1 MLSDNLLDRNRFSL
15 KRLSVPSGIESFCC
29 KIDEYNQFLKT
40 DSKSYEDLH
49 ISNTWLLVEKTT
61 KSIVAYMSIISD
73 AIRLSDSEKSECGI
87 ELIPFCTIP
96 ATKLAKLAVDTHFK
110 EKNKGI
116 GSLMVEL
123 AVSLALCCNE
133 YQSSR
138 FLTVDAD
145 IEHDPGLIDFYKKN
159 HFVLNEKMNARKMP
173 KTISM
178 RRDLYGE
185 YL

>member
-1 MLSDNLLDRNRFSL
+1 MSTDSLLDRNRFSL
-15 KRLSVPSGIESFCC
+15 EKLSVSSEIGSFCC
-29 KIDEYNQFLKT
+29 KIEEYNQFLKT
-40 DSKSYEDLH
+40 DSISYEDLH
-49 ISNTWLLVEKTT
+49 ISNTWLLIEKTT
-61 KSIVAYMSIISD
+61 KSIVAYMSVISD
-73 AIRLSDSEKSECGI
+73 AIQLSDSEKSECGI

-96 ATKLAKLAVDTHFK
+96 ATKLAKLAVGTHFR

-116 GSLMVEL
+116 GSLMIDL

-145 IEHDPGLIDFYKKN
+145 IEHDPGLIDFYRKN
-159 HFVLNEKMNARKMP
+159 HFTLNEKMNTRKTP